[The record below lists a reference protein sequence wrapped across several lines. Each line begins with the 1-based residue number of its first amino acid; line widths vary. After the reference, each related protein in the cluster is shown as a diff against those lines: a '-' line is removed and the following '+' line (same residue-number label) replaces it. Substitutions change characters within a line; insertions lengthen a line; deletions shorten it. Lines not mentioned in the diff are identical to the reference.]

1 MTISGREDFPR
12 ALHAAKAGARPHGG
26 RLSDILRAV
35 AADQTRERV
44 SVADLFEV
52 MRDRAFGALML
63 IFAAPN
69 VLPTPPGFST
79 LLAAPLIFLATQL
92 ALSRPAPWLP
102 KFIASRSMPRADFAV
117 IIGKVSPWLER
128 AEKLLKP
135 RLSFLTRPPFEQA
148 IGVVCLILAIILFL
162 PIPHSATCRR
172 RSRYVFFRW
181 QFSRE
186 MELLRSLG
194 RLLHWHRPQ
203 SSGRCSIPLLRAR
216 FSLSAMPWLFE
227 PQGGPG
233 QVLEK

>member
-1 MTISGREDFPR
+1 MTISGREGFPP
-12 ALHAAKAGARPHGG
+12 ALHAAEAGARPHGG

-44 SVADLFEV
+44 SIADLFEV
-52 MRDRAFGALML
+52 MSHRAFGALML

-102 KFIASRSMPRADFAV
+102 KLMASRSMSRADVAATV
-117 IIGKVSPWLER
+117 GRASPWLER

-148 IGVVCLILAIILFL
+148 IAVVCLLLALILFL
-162 PIPHSATCRR
+162 PIP
-172 RSRYVFFRW
+172 
-181 QFSRE
+181 
-186 MELLRSLG
+186 LG
-194 RLLHWHRPQ
+194 NMLPALAI
-203 SSGRCSIPLLRAR
+203 CL
-216 FSLSAMPWLFE
+216 FSLAILERDGIAAIVGTVVAVASIAIVWTVLYTLIKSAIFILSNA
-227 PQGGPG
+227 
-233 QVLEK
+233 LAH

>member
-1 MTISGREDFPR
+1 MTISGRERFPT

-44 SVADLFEV
+44 SVADLFKV
-52 MRDRAFGALML
+52 MSHRAFGALML

-117 IIGKVSPWLER
+117 IIGKASPWLER

-148 IGVVCLILAIILFL
+148 IAVVCLLLALVLFL
-162 PIPHSATCRR
+162 PIP
-172 RSRYVFFRW
+172 
-181 QFSRE
+181 
-186 MELLRSLG
+186 LG
-194 RLLHWHRPQ
+194 NMLPALAI
-203 SSGRCSIPLLRAR
+203 CL
-216 FSLSAMPWLFE
+216 FSLAILERDGIAAILGALAALASTAIVWTVLYAVIKSAIFILSNAFA
-227 PQGGPG
+227 
-233 QVLEK
+233 L